1 METKTSIS
9 CLRKL
14 FDEDMRAFISAE
26 AELKQSLSGWTK
38 IELTMPFMV
47 LLEDYQDN
55 IETHIDRLNRVF
67 VLENIT
73 SAAFDNTV
81 MKALIAE
88 TNTKLNTCSY
98 PEVKEACLLGA
109 IQKIIH
115 VKISA
120 YGTAASFANTLGLK
134 DEAVLLHQCVDDEK
148 DFDSSFSHIAR
159 NGINEKAVEPLS
171 QLD

>member
-1 METKTSIS
+1 MEAKTSIS
-9 CLRKL
+9 CLRNL

-26 AELKQSLSGWTK
+26 AELKQSISGWK
-38 IELTMPFMV
+38 KNDLSMPFMV
-47 LLEDYQDN
+47 LLEDYHDN
-55 IETHIDRLNRVF
+55 IETHMDRLNRVF
-67 VLENIT
+67 VLEHII
-73 SAAFDNTV
+73 SAAIANSV
-81 MKALIAE
+81 MKALIEE
-88 TNTKLNTCSY
+88 TNAKLNLCKY

-109 IQKIIH
+109 LQKIIH

-134 DEAVLLHQCVDDEK
+134 DEAVLLHQCVEDEK

-159 NGINEKAVEPLS
+159 NNSNEKAIEPLS